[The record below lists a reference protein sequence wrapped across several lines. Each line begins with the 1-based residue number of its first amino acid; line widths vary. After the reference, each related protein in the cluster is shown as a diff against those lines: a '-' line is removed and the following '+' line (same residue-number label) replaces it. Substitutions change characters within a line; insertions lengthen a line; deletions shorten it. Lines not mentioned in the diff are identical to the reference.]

1 MEEFSEHKMTRTTT
15 GSFLPED
22 NSFGQNYHIYMRY
35 LVHILISIKILIMF
49 LMVFFCFSII
59 RTLRKRKQKIG
70 VMMSSQQA
78 ANKLQEMSDLCKFQ
92 YVDTF
97 FYDY

>member
-1 MEEFSEHKMTRTTT
+1 
-15 GSFLPED
+15 
-22 NSFGQNYHIYMRY
+22 
-35 LVHILISIKILIMF
+35 
-49 LMVFFCFSII
+49 MVFFCFSII